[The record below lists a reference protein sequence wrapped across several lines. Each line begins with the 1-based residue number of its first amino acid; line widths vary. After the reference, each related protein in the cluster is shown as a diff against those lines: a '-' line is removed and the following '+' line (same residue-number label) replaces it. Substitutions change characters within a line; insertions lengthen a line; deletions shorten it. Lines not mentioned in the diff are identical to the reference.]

1 MELTKETILTAAL
14 ECLDCCVWEAG
25 KDEDTAKYAYYMEGV
40 RTLAESLCD
49 IIDGES
55 MCDIIDG
62 KS

>member
-25 KDEDTAKYAYYMEGV
+25 KDEDTTKYAYYMEGV

-49 IIDGES
+49 IIDG
-55 MCDIIDG
+55 
-62 KS
+62 KV